1 MRWIET
7 ALALALAGGVAQT
20 APSPRATG
28 AAAPSPPRQGSLPG
42 VAQQL
47 PTMPTPVQ
55 PRVRPQFVVVLDAAH
70 GGSDTGAR
78 LQNGVL
84 EKNITLELE
93 RKLRSA
99 LGAQGIAVTMTRD
112 ADVDLPVLDRAQTAN
127 HAQAAACVVIHATA
141 TGSGVHLFTSS
152 LSPAAPTPVLPWQT
166 AQAAHVTQSL
176 RLESEIDAA
185 LAHAAVPV
193 TLGRASVQPMD
204 SLACPAVAVELA
216 PLVGGNTTTAQA
228 ISDEKYENLVV
239 GALAAALGSWRDDWK
254 N

>member
-1 MRWIET
+1 MRWIE
-7 ALALALAGGVAQT
+7 AGLALALAGGWAQNT
-20 APSPRATG
+20 
-28 AAAPSPPRQGSLPG
+28 AAPRPANSPGTP
-42 VAQQL
+42 QL
-47 PTMPTPVQ
+47 PALPTPVQ
-55 PRVRPQFVVVLDAAH
+55 PRVQPPFLVVLDAAH

-78 LQNGVL
+78 LQGGVL

-93 RKLRSA
+93 KKLRSA
-99 LGAQGIAVTMTRD
+99 LGAQGIAVTTTRD
-112 ADVDLPVLDRAQTAN
+112 ADVNASPLDRAQAAN
-127 HAQAAACVVIHATA
+127 HAQAAACVLIHATA

-152 LSPAAPTPVLPWQT
+152 LSPAAPTPILPWQT
-166 AQAAHVTQSL
+166 AQAAYVTQSL

-216 PLVGGNTTTAQA
+216 PLVAGNTTSAQA
-228 ISDEKYENLVV
+228 ITDEKYENLVV
-239 GALAAALGSWRDDWK
+239 SALAAAIGSWRSDWK

>member
-1 MRWIET
+1 MRWIE
-7 ALALALAGGVAQT
+7 ASLGLALAGSLAQSTPPPRPAGLPGT
-20 APSPRATG
+20 APASQLP
-28 AAAPSPPRQGSLPG
+28 SLP
-42 VAQQL
+42 A
-47 PTMPTPVQ
+47 PVQ
-55 PRVRPQFVVVLDAAH
+55 PRVQPPFVVVLDAAH

-84 EKNITLELE
+84 EKNITLGLE
-93 RKLRSA
+93 EKLRAA
-99 LGAQGIAVTMTRD
+99 LRGQDIEAVTTRN
-112 ADVDLPVLDRAQTAN
+112 ADVDVPALNRAEIAN

-166 AQAAHVTQSL
+166 AQAAYVTQSL

-193 TLGRASVQPMD
+193 TLGRASVPPMD

-216 PLVGGNTTTAQA
+216 PLVAGNTTTAEA
-228 ISDEKYENLVV
+228 ITDEKYENLVV
-239 GALAAALGSWRDDWK
+239 SALAAAIESWRSDWK

>member
-1 MRWIET
+1 MRWIE
-7 ALALALAGGVAQT
+7 AGLALALAGVLTHT
-20 APSPRATG
+20 APSPSRQTG
-28 AAAPSPPRQGSLPG
+28 GAGA
-42 VAQQL
+42 AQQL
-47 PTMPTPVQ
+47 PALPTPVQ
-55 PRVRPQFVVVLDAAH
+55 PRVGPQFVVVLDAAH

-78 LQNGVL
+78 LQGGVL
-84 EKNITLELE
+84 EKTITLELE
-93 RKLRSA
+93 KKLRPA
-99 LGAQGIAVTMTRD
+99 LEAQGIAVTVTRD
-112 ADVDLPVLDRAQTAN
+112 GDVDLPAQDRAQTAN
-127 HAQAAACVVIHATA
+127 HAQAAACVLIHATA

-152 LSPAAPTPVLPWQT
+152 LSPAAAAPVLPWQT
-166 AQAAHVTQSL
+166 AQAAYVTQSL

-216 PLVGGNTTTAQA
+216 PLVAGNTTTAEA

-239 GALAAALGSWRDDWK
+239 SALAAAMGSWRGDWK